1 MKKILALTASC
12 AAITFATGAHAQ
24 SIDYGTMEELFGEP
38 VTTSATGKP
47 QRSSEVP
54 LTMEILTQDDIRRS
68 GAVNLAEVLRQ
79 VNGVN
84 VVENSSQ
91 SYDVSVRGYNQP
103 LSQRLLVLVN
113 GRQVYLDH
121 YGMTAWSTIPVQLE
135 EIRQIEVVKGPNT
148 ALFGFNAVSGVINII
163 TYNPLYDNK
172 SSAGVTVG
180 TQDYR
185 QGHYVQSLK
194 VSDKFGIRLSAGK
207 RESSGFDTSANS
219 APTVS
224 AVTGASLIA
233 DPEQESLNI
242 DAMYQLT
249 ENSQLRVELSG
260 SNSLQSDL
268 LIGTGSSAKYETRS
282 GKVSYMQDSD
292 IGLIKASLYKN
303 TLSAN
308 LANPSTVGKS
318 ESNNEVI
325 VAQLENTIQLNNNH
339 TLRLNTEFRTNEL
352 TGDVLATGAKA
363 SYDVFSGGAMW
374 NWKINDQWSLTNA
387 LRLDHLELDHNGVFS
402 AGIPYTQAGYQQDTT
417 EESYNSGLLWQ
428 ASDKDSVRLTT
439 SRGLEVP
446 SLIELALDTAN
457 GPVTVAG
464 NPNLDTAI
472 VTNYEL
478 AWDRKVD
485 FVDGGLLRT
494 AIFHQKTQ
502 DIKSLLANVSTT
514 LPPVVS
520 TANIGESSSYGIEAA
535 LSGKF
540 SEKLAWGISYIYQH
554 INDKINNQAAPG
566 IYTVPK
572 EYEEGNPQQQAKV
585 KLSYTDGAWEAD
597 ALAYYVSSTK
607 SLYSTPVGTTAL
619 QDADAYIGL
628 NARIGYTFDNDLTV
642 ALSGANLQQNDT
654 TVNSM
659 PDVERRA
666 YLSVTKKF

>member
-1 MKKILALTASC
+1 MKKILALAASC
-12 AAITFATGAHAQ
+12 AAITLTMGAHAQ
-24 SIDYGTMEELFGEP
+24 SINYGAMEEIFGEP

-207 RESSGFDTSANS
+207 RESSAFDTSANS
-219 APTVS
+219 APIVN
-224 AVTGASLIA
+224 AATGASLIA

-249 ENSQLRVELSG
+249 DKSQLRVEVSG
-260 SNSLQSDL
+260 SDSLQSDL
-268 LIGTGSSAKYETRS
+268 LIGTAAKNKFETRS
-282 GKVSYMQDSD
+282 GKISYELESD
-292 IGLIKASLYKN
+292 FGLIKANFYKN
-303 TLSAN
+303 KLTGTFL
-308 LANPSTVGKS
+308 NP
-318 ESNNEVI
+318 ESIIATEMSNEVM
-325 VAQLENTIQLNNNH
+325 VAQLEDTIQLSSDH

-352 TGDVLATGAKA
+352 SGTIVAPGGKA

-374 NWKINDQWSLTNA
+374 NWKINEQWSLTNA

-417 EESYNSGLLWQ
+417 EVSYNSGLLWQ

-446 SLIELALDTAN
+446 SLIEFALDTAN

-502 DIKSLLANVSTT
+502 DIKSILANASTT
-514 LPPVVS
+514 LPLVI
-520 TANIGESSSYGIEAA
+520 TAANVGESSSYGIEAA

-540 SEKLAWGISYIYQH
+540 SEKLAWGIGYIYQH
-554 INDKINNQAAPG
+554 INDKLNNQIAPG

-572 EYEEGNPQQQAKV
+572 EYEEGNPQQQVKV
-585 KLSYTDGAWEAD
+585 KLSYTDGPWEAD

-607 SLYSTPVGTTAL
+607 SLYSVPSGTSAL
-619 QDADAYIGL
+619 QSVDAYIGL
-628 NARIGYTFDNDLTV
+628 NARIGYTFDNDLIV

-654 TVNSM
+654 IVNSM